1 MRWTLSR
8 VVTSE
13 KAHEVSV
20 FVTTASYGL
29 SLKAFQVNWIN
40 RTDTQNTEMKLTEY
54 RVNRTGTGNLEALV
68 SSSVSQEIEVYQ
80 DTCSMFF

>member
-1 MRWTLSR
+1 MDKQSQMRWTLSR

-68 SSSVSQEIEVYQ
+68 SSSHPKK
-80 DTCSMFF
+80 